1 MGVTKITMTLM
12 VTMMV
17 SMIIVNWYS
26 IILTLQ
32 GVQGPSGSRGV
43 QGYQASVS
51 QKISDVVLGCYGVTF
66 KEFWKGLCL
75 EWLTFKDGGL

>member
-12 VTMMV
+12 VTMIV

-43 QGYQASVS
+43 QGYQASV
-51 QKISDVVLGCYGVTF
+51 
-66 KEFWKGLCL
+66 
-75 EWLTFKDGGL
+75 